1 MAIEQYKLQ
10 LNTPLLTVW
19 DFISIPENWL
29 PLLPDF
35 IRLSQLSLTTY
46 HVFLYLKLGPIDR
59 EVQLEFNIQL
69 NKQTHSVDFTFHST
83 TGKVTG
89 YGFLKAD
96 APTTTTTNLTLAI
109 EVKLSGKTGLLFKP
123 ALTSLKT
130 SWSQETLNKLALLLN
145 ESEN

>member
-1 MAIEQYKLQ
+1 M
-10 LNTPLLTVW
+10 TVW

-35 IRLSQLSLTTY
+35 IRLNQLSLTTY

-96 APTTTTTNLTLAI
+96 APTKNDN
-109 EVKLSGKTGLLFKP
+109 KFDLSY
-123 ALTSLKT
+123 
-130 SWSQETLNKLALLLN
+130 
-145 ESEN
+145 

>member
-10 LNTPLLTVW
+10 LNTPLMTVW

-35 IRLSQLSLTTY
+35 IRLNQLSLTTY

-123 ALTSLKT
+123 SLTSLKT

>member
-59 EVQLEFNIQL
+59 EVQLEFKIQL
-69 NKQTHSVDFTFHST
+69 NKRTHSVDFTFHST
-83 TGKVTG
+83 TGKVSG

-96 APTTTTTNLTLAI
+96 APTATTTNLTLAI

>member
-10 LNTPLLTVW
+10 LNTPLMTVW

-35 IRLSQLSLTTY
+35 IRLNQLSLTTY

-109 EVKLSGKTGLLFKP
+109 EVKLNGKTGLLFKP

-130 SWSQETLNKLALLLN
+130 SWSQETLNKLVLLLN

>member
-10 LNTPLLTVW
+10 LNTPLMTVW

-35 IRLSQLSLTTY
+35 IRLNQLSLTTY
-46 HVFLYLKLGPIDR
+46 HVFLYRPIDR

>member
-1 MAIEQYKLQ
+1 MAIEQYNLQ
-10 LNTPLLTVW
+10 LTSPITTVW
-19 DFISIPENWL
+19 DFISVPENCL

-35 IRLSQLSLTTY
+35 IRLKQLNLTTY
-46 HVFLYLKLGPIDR
+46 QVFLYLKLGPIDR
-59 EVQLEFNIQL
+59 EVQLEFTIQQ
-69 NKQTHSVDFTFHST
+69 NKRTHSVDFTFHST
-83 TGKVTG
+83 TGQVTG

-96 APTTTTTNLTLAI
+96 ALSEIVTNLTLAI
-109 EVKLSGKTGLLFKP
+109 EVKLSGKTGRLFKP